1 MSEYL
6 SKSKSL
12 QANVKIE
19 LQFSNCATKGHLKNK
34 TDLAN
39 LKPDVDNLDILN

>member
-34 TDLAN
+34 TRVGA
-39 LKPDVDNLDILN
+39 LDFAKKN

>member
-1 MSEYL
+1 MSEYV

-19 LQFSNCATKGHLKNK
+19 LDFSTCATKGHLKNK
-34 TDLAN
+34 TR
-39 LKPDVDNLDILN
+39 VDEKKIKKKN

>member
-1 MSEYL
+1 MSEYV

-19 LQFSNCATKGHLKNK
+19 LDFSTCAAKGHLKNK
-34 TDLAN
+34 TR
-39 LKPDVDNLDILN
+39 VDALDFAKKN